1 MLVQFC
7 KGFTME
13 GVSTVDTYKHWWSRP
28 KKVRQTIYLHT
39 GVSGICDE
47 ADVEKEVERLTA
59 KELAST
65 HGWGEDFSGWQ
76 RVVPYE
82 ELLKIAE
89 ERGWKDRDF
98 ATGKIRTEPVNKWK
112 MEKILKEL
120 TGEQFAQYSREN
132 NVCLKGV

>member
-1 MLVQFC
+1 MCL
-7 KGFTME
+7 
-13 GVSTVDTYKHWWSRP
+13 P
-28 KKVRQTIYLHT
+28 
-39 GVSGICDE
+39 
-47 ADVEKEVERLTA
+47 VEKEVERLTA
-59 KELAST
+59 KELKSR
-65 HGWGEDFSGWQ
+65 GWGEDFSGWQ

>member
-1 MLVQFC
+1 MLVKFY

-13 GVSTVDTYKHWWSRP
+13 GVSTVDTYKHWLLRP

-39 GVSGICDE
+39 GVRGICDE
-47 ADVEKEVERLTA
+47 ADVEKEIERLTA
-59 KELAST
+59 EELKSK
-65 HGWGEDFSGWQ
+65 GWGEDFSGWQ

-89 ERGWKDRDF
+89 ERGWEDKDF
-98 ATGKIRTEPVNKWK
+98 ATGKVRTEPVNKWK

-120 TGEQFAQYSREN
+120 TGEQFAQFSREN
-132 NVCLKGV
+132 DVCLKGV